1 MLEEKIKKQ
10 KDLAHK
16 GVISSK
22 TWERISGSSDKV

>member
-22 TWERISGSSDKV
+22 TWERISDSSDKV